1 MKTMKTMK
9 TIRTLVLAGLTGAVL
24 VSTGCSVIRGQQSAS
39 SYVDD
44 ATITANIKTRM
55 VESDLVS
62 AGAVSVETLNGEVSL
77 SGFAESQAEKDRAGQ
92 IAKSEPGVRRVHNEL
107 VVRAPS
113 R

>member
-1 MKTMKTMK
+1 MKPMKTV
-9 TIRTLVLAGLTGAVL
+9 RTLVLAGLTGAVL
-24 VSTGCSVIRGQQSAS
+24 VTTGCSVMRGQQSAS

-44 ATITANIKTRM
+44 ATITANIKAKM
-55 VESDLVS
+55 IESKMVS

-92 IAKSEPGVRRVHNEL
+92 IAKSEPGVRRVHNDL
-107 VVRAPS
+107 VVRPPA